1 MNPRKIRIDWQRV
14 ALNLR
19 SHGIQLEA
27 ASHRLGKHRG
37 WLGQLA
43 RAETGQAVELRS
55 LEERHAQLC
64 WELAELGSEIS
75 RRKGFMKREGARK

>member
-1 MNPRKIRIDWQRV
+1 MRFLSKLLNEFAIGRKF
-14 ALNLR
+14 LR
-19 SHGIQLEA
+19 WKAGS
-27 ASHRLGKHRG
+27 
-37 WLGQLA
+37 
-43 RAETGQAVELRS
+43 ELRS

>member
-1 MNPRKIRIDWQRV
+1 MRFLSKPLNKFAIGRKFLGWK
-14 ALNLR
+14 AR
-19 SHGIQLEA
+19 S
-27 ASHRLGKHRG
+27 
-37 WLGQLA
+37 
-43 RAETGQAVELRS
+43 ELRS